1 MRKIVFLLVFLSF
14 IFAAELRITSKFFNY
29 NSKTLQSIFK
39 GDVNATKGKDN
50 ILCNELIVYFN
61 KNKKPIKYVAIGNVK
76 FIFSMDVNST
86 YKGKADKL
94 TYELKTGEIILE
106 GNAFIKKIET
116 NESISGDLIK
126 MNKIT
131 KNIEVIGNKKP
142 VNIIIKVNQ

>member
-1 MRKIVFLLVFLSF
+1 MKKVIILLIFLSLL
-14 IFAAELRITSKFFNY
+14 FASELKITSKFFNY

-39 GDVNATKGKDN
+39 GDVNVTKDKDN

-76 FIFSMDVNST
+76 FIFYMDKNST
-86 YKGKADKL
+86 YKGKANKL
-94 TYELKTGEIILE
+94 TYELNAGEIILK
-106 GNAFIKKIET
+106 NAFIKKIET
-116 NESISGDLIK
+116 NESISGDVIK

-131 KNIEVIGNKKP
+131 KDIEVIGNKKP